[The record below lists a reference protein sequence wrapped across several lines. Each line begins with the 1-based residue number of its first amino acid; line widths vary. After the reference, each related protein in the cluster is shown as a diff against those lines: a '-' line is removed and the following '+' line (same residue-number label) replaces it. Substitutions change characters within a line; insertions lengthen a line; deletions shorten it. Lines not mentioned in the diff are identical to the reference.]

1 MATGAGQVL
10 THETAAKAFVGKT
23 VAGRYRI
30 AAVVDEG
37 GATVVYDAR
46 HEALDKRVALK
57 LLPAAADRSKGAAEH
72 FLARAKLAAS
82 LIGPHVN
89 RISDFG
95 QSAEGSY
102 VVMDWLDG
110 EPLSV
115 WMARNDSL
123 GLDDVLPMVQQV
135 AQALAAAHGRGVAHG
150 SLNLARLLRVRQGD
164 EDRIKVLGFGEP
176 VDAEGER
183 VRADIHALGEVLLDL
198 ASGARFDGVMT
209 FAVRRQ
215 REAELRPDVAQR
227 VQKLPAALQAIVVK
241 ALALETAKVYQRAQ
255 DLSDDL
261 ERFRTGEIPDALLEM
276 IASGS
281 WALIPDQGGAAARIE
296 RAAAARRLA
305 PKPPI
310 PVRPPPRITLT
321 ARHRH
326 AVLIAALIVAGLVAG
341 WFSSGLFT
349 PSAAATIAAG
359 DAPVGPVDI
368 RPFGPDE

>member
-10 THETAAKAFVGKT
+10 TNETAAKAFVGKT

-30 AAVVDEG
+30 NAVVDEG
-37 GATVVYDAR
+37 GAAVVYDAR
-46 HEALDKRVALK
+46 HEALNKRVALK
-57 LLPAAADRSKGAAEH
+57 LLPADPNRSRDAGEH

-82 LIGPHVN
+82 LTGPHVN
-89 RISDFG
+89 RITDFG

-115 WMARNDSL
+115 WVARTDSL
-123 GLDDVLPMVQQV
+123 GRDDVLPMVRQV
-135 AQALAAAHGRGVAHG
+135 AQTLAAAHGRGVAHG
-150 SLNLARLLRVRQGD
+150 SLQMTRLLRVRQGD

-183 VRADIHALGEVLLDL
+183 VRADIHALGEVLLEL
-198 ASGARFDGVMT
+198 ASRARFDGVMT

-215 REAELRPDVAQR
+215 REAELSPDVGQK
-227 VQKLPAALQAIVVK
+227 VQKLPAVLQAIVVK
-241 ALALETAKVYQRAQ
+241 ALALETAKAYQRAQ

-281 WALIPDQGGAAARIE
+281 WALIPDQGGAAALVE
-296 RAAAARRLA
+296 RAAAARRLG
-305 PKPPI
+305 PKLPAA
-310 PVRPPPRITLT
+310 VRPPPRITLT
-321 ARHRH
+321 TRHRR
-326 AVLIAALIVAGLVAG
+326 AALITALIVAGLVAG

-349 PSAAATIAAG
+349 PSEATTIAAG
-359 DAPVGPVDI
+359 NVRVDPSDI

>member
-10 THETAAKAFVGKT
+10 TNETAAKAFVGKT

-30 AAVVDEG
+30 NAVVDEG
-37 GATVVYDAR
+37 GAAVVYDAR
-46 HEALDKRVALK
+46 HEALNKRVALK
-57 LLPAAADRSKGAAEH
+57 LLPADPDRSRDAGEH

-82 LIGPHVN
+82 LTGPHVN
-89 RISDFG
+89 RITDFG

-115 WMARNDSL
+115 WVARTDSL
-123 GLDDVLPMVQQV
+123 GLDDVLPMVRQV
-135 AQALAAAHGRGVAHG
+135 AQTLAVAHGRGVAHG
-150 SLNLARLLRVRQGD
+150 SLQMTRLLRVRQGE

-183 VRADIHALGEVLLDL
+183 VRADIHALGEVLLEL
-198 ASGARFDGVMT
+198 ASRARFDGVMT

-215 REAELRPDVAQR
+215 REAELSPDVGQK

-241 ALALETAKVYQRAQ
+241 ALALETAKAYQRAQ

-281 WALIPDQGGAAARIE
+281 WALIPDQGGAAALVE
-296 RAAAARRLA
+296 RAAAARRLG
-305 PKPPI
+305 PKPPAA
-310 PVRPPPRITLT
+310 VRPPPRITLT
-321 ARHRH
+321 TRHRR
-326 AVLIAALIVAGLVAG
+326 AALITALIVAGLVAG

-349 PSAAATIAAG
+349 PSEATTIAAG
-359 DAPVGPVDI
+359 NVRVDPSDI